1 MNGHE
6 LRHLVAA
13 GMTPLQALEESTVSA
28 RPLTLGP
35 QAPASSE
42 LKQGYDADLIAVS
55 EDLLDN
61 IDVLT
66 EPKKVTMV
74 FKAGRLV
81 KRED

>member
-6 LRHLVAA
+6 LRHRVAA
-13 GMTPLQALEESTVSA
+13 GMTPLRAIEAATASA
-28 RPLTLGP
+28 PPLTLGP

-61 IDVLT
+61 DDVLT

-74 FKAGRLV
+74 FKAGRLA